1 MGFYTLTRI
10 YFFVIIFHTY
20 ERQYIITFLSA
31 WGGGEIKI
39 IKECPTCGKGYPEAA
54 INIIE
59 DDSEAQ
65 LLHVTCEVCANAILV
80 LIVVSDIGV
89 SSVGMLTDLHV
100 SDVVRFRQKTPLD
113 EDDMLQFYSLLHSK
127 KGEIIHYLAEKK

>member
-1 MGFYTLTRI
+1 MKDNISSRFSQLG
-10 YFFVIIFHTY
+10 
-20 ERQYIITFLSA
+20 
-31 WGGGEIKI
+31 GGGEIKI